1 MQLDNQAKDF
11 SLLRPFDAEAAKRG
25 EPICNFKGNELWDY
39 AAGPDS
45 EGNLA
50 LTTKNYGDFVNPEN
64 TPVSVFRMAPLC
76 WCEGKPVYKG
86 DMLYRDGEQVT
97 ASHIIVDKYGT
108 YLSFKEHT
116 DWDISGSIS
125 KLTWDKPK
133 QVKQAYVVLVR
144 NTKGEVV
151 ALPYLEDEEGAK
163 TYENAVD
170 YCQVQWE
177 E

>member
-1 MQLDNQAKDF
+1 MQQDNQAKNF

-25 EPICNFKGNELWDY
+25 EPICNLTGDEFWDY

-45 EGNLA
+45 QGYLVVIKKHDGE
-50 LTTKNYGDFVNPEN
+50 FVNPRFA
-64 TPVSVFRMAPLC
+64 PASVFRMAPLC

-86 DMLYRDGEQVT
+86 DVLYRNGEQVT
-97 ASHIIVDKYGT
+97 VSHIIVEEYGT
-108 YLSFKEHT
+108 YLSFREHT

-133 QVKQAYVVLVR
+133 QVKQAYVVLAR
-144 NTKGEVV
+144 NPQGEVI
-151 ALPYLEDEEGAK
+151 ALPYLEDEEGAMS
-163 TYENAVD
+163 YENAVG
-170 YCQVQWE
+170 YCPVQWE